1 MSDNLLKLK
10 KINDEEVTAIKV
22 PKYSK
27 KNVLGYDLFPEL
39 YSNIF
44 ICAKKKSGKTS
55 VIFKILKECASKETK
70 IIAFCTTHKK
80 DANWIAIKEYL
91 DKKEIPNMFFG
102 SMEEEGVHILDQI
115 VKKLEQGAEIEE
127 EKKEE
132 PEEEAKIIN
141 FDEDDKYIRIK
152 IKKPKPKKLA
162 PEYIFIFD
170 DFSTELR
177 DKVLAHLVKTNRHP
191 KAKVIISS
199 QYPND
204 LRPDCRKQMDA
215 WIVFKGHS
223 KDKLEAIHQNTDTN
237 LPYPLFE
244 TIYEDATAEKYNFL
258 YIDTNNGKYRKN
270 FNMEYQL
277 SD

>member
-1 MSDNLLKLK
+1 MTDNLFQLK

-27 KNVLGYDLFPEL
+27 KNVLGFDLFPEL

-55 VIFKILKECASKETK
+55 VIFKILKECASKDTK

-91 DKKEIPNMFFG
+91 DKKDIPNMFFG

-115 VKKLEQGAEIEE
+115 VKKLEQNSNDE
-127 EKKEE
+127 EKKKEEVPPEE
-132 PEEEAKIIN
+132 PKIIN
-141 FDEDDKYIRIK
+141 FSEDKKYIRIK
-152 IKKPKPKKLA
+152 IKKPKPKVIA

-191 KAKVIISS
+191 KSKVIISS

-204 LRPDCRKQMDA
+204 LRPDCRKQMDV

-237 LPYPLFE
+237 IPYDIFE
-244 TIYEDATAEKYNFL
+244 SLYQDATAQPYNFL
-258 YIDTNNGKYRKN
+258 YIDTNNDKYRKN
-270 FNMEYQL
+270 FNLQYNL
-277 SD
+277 